1 MIKIFDQKA
10 YIEIYIKQGFK
21 NINSWQQDA
30 MLYVRWLKLPYEDGG
45 CGRELSKKECKEELI
60 RICKKSVPMFSEI
73 SDYKK
78 IDNIIK
84 KAWADKRPLYQI
96 KDIAIS
102 HTVLSW
108 FKKQGLKKNELKLL
122 FTLYVGYLIKKKGM
136 GYDNAERFKQIKDRE
151 FLRGNSN
158 ITTACSIKKTL
169 NIFRDK
175 KFIEITGDNFY
186 LTFIKQEDFIE
197 CENNV
202 SNLLILTGDD
212 LYNVGDALLKFYADY
227 RYCEQCGKLI
237 PNDIKNKR
245 FCDDCAKIR
254 KYKPQEIKV
263 VQCIDCGIEFET
275 SSKNNKKEYRCEK
288 CAKIYRRKYQKTLM
302 ENRRK
307 CDSLAEQMELIEL
320 K

>member
-10 YIEIYIKQGFK
+10 YIEVYIKQGFK

-30 MLYVRWLKLPYEDGG
+30 ILYVRWLKLPYEDGG

-60 RICKKSVPMFSEI
+60 RICKKSVPMFTEI

-96 KDIAIS
+96 KDIPIS

-136 GYDNAERFKQIKDRE
+136 GYNGAERFQQIKDRE
-151 FLRGNSN
+151 FLRTNSN

-175 KFIEITGDNFY
+175 GLIEITGNNFCI
-186 LTFIKQEDFIE
+186 TFINDKDFIE

-202 SNLLILTGDD
+202 SNLLILTGED
-212 LYNVGDALLKFYADY
+212 LYNIGDALFKFYSNY
-227 RYCEQCGKLI
+227 RYCEQCGRLI
-237 PNDIKNKR
+237 PNNIKNKR

-254 KYKPQEIKV
+254 KYKPQETKIVTCKDCEIK
-263 VQCIDCGIEFET
+263 FET
-275 SSKNNKKEYRCEK
+275 SSKNNKQEYRCEN
-288 CAKIYRRKYQKTLM
+288 CAKEHRRKKKA
-302 ENRRK
+302 ENMRRLREK
-307 CDSLAEQMELIEL
+307 S
-320 K
+320 